1 MSNESISTNKL
12 TIGYRDPHS
21 EVRVQ
26 TDLTFSLQT
35 GEMVCMLGPNGCG
48 KSTLLRTLAGLQ
60 PAIEG
65 EFRIQNSDVSIQ
77 NSDVRSQ
84 TSKEV
89 ALVLTE
95 RLSMDNT
102 TVHDVVAMG
111 RYPYTSFLG
120 GLTDEDERIIAE
132 SLEKVGFKNSDVR
145 SQSSDVRNQN
155 SDVRSQSSDVRSQ
168 SSDVRSQSSDVRNQS
183 SDVAKTFFN
192 AHSDGEKQR
201 ILIAKALAQQTP
213 IILLDEPTAHLDL
226 PHRILVL
233 RLLRQL
239 AHEQGKT
246 VLISTHELDLALAL
260 SDRILLMTPGKG
272 VQLDTAENLR
282 KSDAFTRAFGMDIF
296 HPLGG

>member
-1 MSNESISTNKL
+1 MSNVSISTNKL
-12 TIGYRDPHS
+12 TIGYRATSGDEHI
-21 EVRVQ
+21 VQ
-26 TDLTFSLQT
+26 TDLSFSLRA

-60 PAIEG
+60 PALSG
-65 EFRIQNSDVSIQ
+65 EYTHCDTKHI
-77 NSDVRSQ
+77 
-84 TSKEV
+84 

-120 GLTDEDERIIAE
+120 GLTEEDEAIIAE
-132 SLEKVGFKNSDVR
+132 SLRQVGFENRESKIENS
-145 SQSSDVRNQN
+145 
-155 SDVRSQSSDVRSQ
+155 
-168 SSDVRSQSSDVRNQS
+168 
-183 SDVAKTFFN
+183 FFN

-226 PHRILVL
+226 PHRILIL
-233 RLLRQL
+233 RLLRNL
-239 AHEQGKT
+239 AHEQSKT

-260 SDRILLMTPGKG
+260 SDRILLMTPGHG
-272 VQLDTAENLR
+272 IQLDTAANLK
-282 KSDAFTRAFGMDIF
+282 KSDAFTSAFGMDIF
-296 HPLGG
+296 DLQTNL

>member
-1 MSNESISTNKL
+1 
-12 TIGYRDPHS
+12 
-21 EVRVQ
+21 
-26 TDLTFSLQT
+26 
-35 GEMVCMLGPNGCG
+35 MLGPNGCG

-60 PAIEG
+60 PALKG
-65 EFRIQNSDVSIQ
+65 VFSIQ
-77 NSDVRSQ
+77 CSAFSPE
-84 TSKEV
+84 KAV

-95 RLSMDNT
+95 RLSMENT

-120 GLTDEDERIIAE
+120 GLTAEDEAIIEEA
-132 SLEKVGFKNSDVR
+132 LKAVGFEHSAFSVQH
-145 SQSSDVRNQN
+145 S
-155 SDVRSQSSDVRSQ
+155 
-168 SSDVRSQSSDVRNQS
+168 
-183 SDVAKTFFN
+183 AFN

-233 RLLRQL
+233 RLLRRL
-239 AHEQGKT
+239 AHEQHKT

-272 VQLDTAENLR
+272 IQLDTAENL
-282 KSDAFTRAFGMDIF
+282 KKTNAFTSAFSMDIF
-296 HPLGG
+296 NPLGVE

>member
-1 MSNESISTNKL
+1 M
-12 TIGYRDPHS
+12 
-21 EVRVQ
+21 
-26 TDLTFSLQT
+26 
-35 GEMVCMLGPNGCG
+35 
-48 KSTLLRTLAGLQ
+48 
-60 PAIEG
+60 
-65 EFRIQNSDVSIQ
+65 
-77 NSDVRSQ
+77 
-84 TSKEV
+84 
-89 ALVLTE
+89 LTE

-120 GLTDEDERIIAE
+120 GLTAEDERIIAE
-132 SLEKVGFKNSDVR
+132 SLEKVGF
-145 SQSSDVRNQN
+145 QN

-168 SSDVRSQSSDVRNQS
+168 SSE
-183 SDVAKTFFN
+183 VAKTFFN

-282 KSDAFTRAFGMDIF
+282 KSDAFTQAFGMDIF

>member
-1 MSNESISTNKL
+1 MSISTNKL
-12 TIGYRDPHS
+12 TIGYEPTSGSSLKGR
-21 EVRVQ
+21 EVVVQ
-26 TDLTFSLQT
+26 ADLTFSLHE

-60 PAIEG
+60 PALGG
-65 EFRIQNSDVSIQ
+65 EIQPNPDPSVKG
-77 NSDVRSQ
+77 REA
-84 TSKEV
+84 SKQM

-120 GLTDEDERIIAE
+120 GLTDEDETIIEEA
-132 SLEKVGFKNSDVR
+132 LKAVGFPVTDNPSPITL
-145 SQSSDVRNQN
+145 SP
-155 SDVRSQSSDVRSQ
+155 
-168 SSDVRSQSSDVRNQS
+168 
-183 SDVAKTFFN
+183 FN

-246 VLISTHELDLALAL
+246 ILISTHELDLALAL
-260 SDRILLMTPGKG
+260 SDRILLMSPGKG
-272 VQLDTAENLR
+272 IQLDTAENL
-282 KSDAFTRAFGMDIF
+282 KKADAFTSAFGMDIF
-296 HPLGG
+296 SPLG

>member
-1 MSNESISTNKL
+1 MSNVSISTNSL
-12 TIGYRDPHS
+12 TIGYRIASGTEYP
-21 EVRVQ
+21 VQ
-26 TDLTFSLQT
+26 TDLNFSLHT

-60 PAIEG
+60 PALSG
-65 EFRIQNSDVSIQ
+65 EYKIQNSDRPEKS
-77 NSDVRSQ
+77 
-84 TSKEV
+84 V

-120 GLTDEDERIIAE
+120 GLSEQDEEIIAA
-132 SLEKVGFKNSDVR
+132 SLEAVGFDLVALNSTL
-145 SQSSDVRNQN
+145 SP
-155 SDVRSQSSDVRSQ
+155 
-168 SSDVRSQSSDVRNQS
+168 
-183 SDVAKTFFN
+183 FN

-226 PHRILVL
+226 PHRILIL

-239 AHEQGKT
+239 AHKQGKT

-260 SDRILLMTPGKG
+260 SDRILLMSPAGRG
-272 VQLDTAENLR
+272 IQLDTPEAL
-282 KSDAFTRAFGMDIF
+282 KKADAFTSAFGMDIF
-296 HPLGG
+296 SPLG

>member
-1 MSNESISTNKL
+1 
-12 TIGYRDPHS
+12 
-21 EVRVQ
+21 
-26 TDLTFSLQT
+26 
-35 GEMVCMLGPNGCG
+35 MLGPNGCG

-60 PAIEG
+60 PPLSG
-65 EFRIQNSDVSIQ
+65 EYRIQNTEYRQV
-77 NSDVRSQ
+77 
-84 TSKEV
+84 SKEV

-95 RLSMDNT
+95 RLSLENT

-120 GLTDEDERIIAE
+120 GLTEEDERIIAD
-132 SLEKVGFKNSDVR
+132 SLRMVGFNENTEYRV
-145 SQSSDVRNQN
+145 QN
-155 SDVRSQSSDVRSQ
+155 TDISTS
-168 SSDVRSQSSDVRNQS
+168 
-183 SDVAKTFFN
+183 FFN

-233 RLLRQL
+233 RLLRRL
-239 AHEQGKT
+239 AHEQNKT

-272 VQLDTAENLR
+272 IQLDTAEAL
-282 KSDAFTRAFGMDIF
+282 KKADAFTSAFSMDIF
-296 HPLGG
+296 NPFG

>member
-12 TIGYRDPHS
+12 TIGYRDQHS

-26 TDLTFSLQT
+26 SDLTFSLQT

-65 EFRIQNSDVSIQ
+65 EFRIQNSEFSMQ
-77 NSDVRSQ
+77 HSDVRTQ
-84 TSKEV
+84 KSKEV

-120 GLTDEDERIIAE
+120 GLTAEDERIIAE
-132 SLEKVGFKNSDVR
+132 SLEKVGFGQSIGR
-145 SQSSDVRNQN
+145 S
-155 SDVRSQSSDVRSQ
+155 
-168 SSDVRSQSSDVRNQS
+168 
-183 SDVAKTFFN
+183 FFN

-272 VQLDTAENLR
+272 VQLDTADAL
-282 KSDAFTRAFGMDIF
+282 KQSDAFTRAFGMDIF